1 MSEFRVPSLM
11 RMRTDSRL
19 LADQPERA
27 VQAMRSVAF
36 CAFTDVDEQA
46 RIFSGWDL
54 DYTQISRG
62 AFSGSSSI
70 ALIGGV
76 RVLVEHLDKVIL
88 QRGSVPAGRIAIAV
102 PLELDGHA
110 RMCGHAS
117 GRDSLHVF
125 SSVEEFE
132 FFSPDHHVLANVE
145 IHVDEIDSDA
155 LRVFAGSLAKTDMA
169 PVVPM
174 SEATA
179 QRFRDVLRHAL
190 SITVTQTGRERAMAL
205 QGAVLSLLS
214 EVLEHG
220 ARDQTRSVAPHASH
234 AALVAATQRCLEVAE
249 TCPLSIAELCGQL
262 GVSRRTIQYAFQHVL
277 DLNPVAYLRAVR
289 LNHVRRALRSGDS
302 VTAAATKWGFLHLGS
317 FAQDYRTMFG
327 ELPSETVRRCRRASV

>member
-1 MSEFRVPSLM
+1 M
-11 RMRTDSRL
+11 RMRADSRL
-19 LADQPERA
+19 PAELTENVTNVA
-27 VQAMRSVAF
+27 RSVTF

-46 RIFSGWDL
+46 RVFTGWDL

-70 ALIGGV
+70 ASIGGV

-125 SSVEEFE
+125 SGVEEFE

-145 IHVDEIDSDA
+145 IHLDQIDSEA
-155 LRVFAGSLAKTDMA
+155 LRTFACSLYETRMA

-174 SEATA
+174 SESTA

-190 SITVTQTGRERAMAL
+190 SITVTQTERERAVVV
-205 QGAVLSLLS
+205 QGAMLSVLS
-214 EVLEHG
+214 EALESDAPG
-220 ARDQTRSVAPHASH
+220 LERSVAPHASH
-234 AALVAATQRCLEVAE
+234 AALVAATQRCLEIAE

-277 DLNPVAYLRAVR
+277 NLNPVAYLRAVR
-289 LNHVRRALRSGDS
+289 LNYVRRALRAGDS

-317 FAQDYRTMFG
+317 FAQDYRSMFG
-327 ELPSETVRRCRRASV
+327 ELPSDTVRRCRRG